1 MFRAPFRA
9 PFGRGIQTKKIA
21 EGGSEATV
29 GVATE
34 AGGQKI
40 AVGGTE
46 VSLFITTEGGGIK
59 IVPLG
64 GAEAAVCIAVD
75 AGGLKVARSPPAEA
89 EVLIIVDGGGE
100 KIAEGGSETGIV
112 IATEGGGIKQD
123 FSAYVYIAT
132 EGGGAKTG
140 IGGAEAAVK
149 VITETAGVKIASGGS
164 EVTVGVT
171 TETGSVKRAVSGAE
185 ATITVSS
192 EGGGTKR
199 AVGGAETAVQ
209 IEADSAGTKTA
220 AGGSEAVVCV
230 ETTGGGGVYA
240 SGGSETAVGIAA
252 SGGGTK
258 IGLGGAETCIIV
270 ATTGGGKKVVPPAY
284 EPDRELRAKVLVTTG
299 GVTTEYDDQNIAA
312 ISLDETV
319 NPGDSFSIGSAA
331 SAKLEFTLAN
341 IPRETNLDG
350 AVIKPFLGFVE
361 GDLVAEYL
369 PLGVFNVEEIDWR
382 KDGNITSVALTC
394 FDNMVR
400 LETAYILSGLT
411 YPASLRAVAQEIAQK
426 AGVVFNAVSLAAI
439 PADPVEELMGY
450 TLREAIGF
458 VASYVG
464 GFAHFNRSGELE
476 ISTYLSRRGAQGTP
490 LPDISPANCIAFE
503 ISENEFTIGRLACQA
518 GEDEDG
524 NPLVLVSGYTGNEI
538 TFENPWMTQVRLDA
552 LHQELSQLSYMS
564 YTLRWQ
570 GDPALRAG
578 DTVSIADR
586 KGDVYTTLLMEQS
599 LRYDGGLGAT
609 AEAKGK
615 TELAQEFQSAGP
627 LTLKLSRQA
636 SVKAYADRVAQMI
649 VDGEFEG
656 GTFID
661 QNMIFSPIIAGMEGR
676 FTGELKVGT
685 GNNLAGIS
693 GDGSAAGSIR
703 FWAGHATKT
712 QAPFR
717 VTQDGSLYASKATIT
732 GTINATG
739 GTFSGNI
746 SVTGTISGGTISGAT
761 ITGGSIDISSGQFR
775 VTSTGRLTARNV
787 DIRGYI
793 DATSGYFEEVE
804 IYSARFRGDGVY
816 NDYGGA
822 ARWKRS
828 DSVYLSQ
835 SDSDFGVRFSGGTM
849 FASRSNGRVEAL
861 HGKMYAEGFE
871 QYSSREL
878 KKNIVPLEKSALSM
892 ISAIPIYEY
901 EFKKEATLSSKKHIG
916 PMAEDMPETMTDEV
930 LRENKTFKTISI
942 SDMVGLLWKAVQEL
956 SEKVDGLGGAKE

>member
-46 VSLFITTEGGGIK
+46 VSLFIT
-59 IVPLG
+59 
-64 GAEAAVCIAVD
+64 
-75 AGGLKVARSPPAEA
+75 
-89 EVLIIVDGGGE
+89 
-100 KIAEGGSETGIV
+100 
-112 IATEGGGIKQD
+112 TEGGGIKQD

-209 IEADSAGTKTA
+209 IEADGAGTKTA

-258 IGLGGAETCIIV
+258 IGLGGAETRIIV

-649 VDGEFEG
+649 ADGEFEG

-693 GDGSAAGSIR
+693 GDGSAANSIR
-703 FWAGHATKT
+703 FWAGNVTKE
-712 QAPFR
+712 QAPYR
-717 VTQDGSLYASKATIT
+717 VTQDGSLYASKADIT
-732 GTINATG
+732 GRINAES
-739 GTFSGNI
+739 GTFSGTI
-746 SVTGTISGGTISGAT
+746 TVTGTISGGTIIGAS
-761 ITGGSIDISSGQFR
+761 ISGGSLNIKNRAWIDSDGSLAAAR
-775 VTSTGRLTARNV
+775 GRFWV
-787 DIRGYI
+787 DW
-793 DATSGYFEEVE
+793 D
-804 IYSARFRGDGVY
+804 GDGVY
-816 NDYGGA
+816 NNYGGA
-822 ARWKRS
+822 ARWKCADNVFLSHS
-828 DSVYLSQ
+828 DSAFLVN
-835 SDSDFGVRFSGGTM
+835 FSGGIR
-849 FASRSNGRVEAL
+849 FRVDSNGDARVYRDLRYDGALYRGITRGIPTADIQNLAVTGAKIANTTITGSKIANGTITGGKIGEQEVDTYNIAYGAIVSGRLHTEAVIRDKI
-861 HGKMYAEGFE
+861 GKGAVNHTKTSGTTITRKLQEAGSAYTI
-871 QYSSREL
+871 EL
-878 KKNIVPLEKSALSM
+878 
-892 ISAIPIYEY
+892 
-901 EFKKEATLSSKKHIG
+901 
-916 PMAEDMPETMTDEV
+916 
-930 LRENKTFKTISI
+930 TFTN
-942 SDMVGLLWKAVQEL
+942 GLLTSHSRYL
-956 SEKVDGLGGAKE
+956 